1 VSELSERFA
10 ANLSHYREQ
19 SGLSQEALAARA
31 EIHRT
36 QVGELLRGRQ
46 LPRLDTLV
54 KLAGALDID
63 PCALLEGMSF
73 KPAGTKGEFRLTAPK
88 RKK

>member
-1 VSELSERFA
+1 VSEIAEHFA

-36 QVGELLRGRQ
+36 QIGELLRGKQ
-46 LPRLDTLV
+46 LPRLDTLI
-54 KLAGALDID
+54 KLAGALNVSPCELID
-63 PCALLEGMSF
+63 GIRFEPAAATGRF
-73 KPAGTKGEFRLTAPK
+73 KISAPK